1 MTTGTHRG
9 AHAGAETRLGRA
21 IGPRAAANPALSGI
35 WPLDEGRDAFAA
47 RLLLARAADRTL
59 DLQYY
64 IWRRDLSGM
73 LLFAALVDAAE
84 RGVRV
89 RLLLDDMST
98 FGLDPVLAAL
108 DSHPNVEV
116 RLFNPFHSR
125 RFRWL
130 GLLTDFRRLN
140 RRMHNKSF
148 TADGEA
154 TIIGG
159 RNVGDE
165 YFAARQD
172 VEFVDLDVLAV
183 GPVAAQVSDD
193 FERYWRSEPAW
204 PVGRLL
210 APAPPGACKALVAE
224 ADAIERSGAAV
235 AYLDAI
241 RALPFVRD
249 LVDGGLDMEWAP
261 VRMLS
266 DEPGKVLGREKR
278 RLLVSERLREVLGT
292 PLQDLALVSAYFVP
306 TAQGVETFGRWAQN
320 GVRVRILTNSLEA
333 TDVAAVHAG
342 FAKRRKALL
351 RSGVRLFE
359 AKRLVPRMRTRGK
372 RSPKSSSATSLHA
385 KTFAVDG
392 RRVFI
397 GSFNFDPRSERLNT
411 ELGFVI
417 ESPTLAGALGD
428 AFDRRL
434 PGEAYEVVLDA
445 GDRLRWIEQRDGE
458 RIRHRGEPGAPLW
471 RRALVRALAWLPI
484 ESLL

>member
-1 MTTGTHRG
+1 MTTDPRPS
-9 AHAGAETRLGRA
+9 AQAVAETRLGRA
-21 IGPRAAANPALSGI
+21 IAPRVAANPALSGV
-35 WPLDEGRDAFAA
+35 WPLAEGRDAFAA

-59 DLQYY
+59 DVQYY

-73 LLFAALVDAAE
+73 LLFASLVDAAE

-89 RLLLDDMST
+89 RLLLDDMNT

-116 RLFNPFHSR
+116 RIFNPFHSR

-130 GLLTDFRRLN
+130 GLVTDFRRLN

-148 TADGEA
+148 TADGEV

-172 VEFVDLDVLAV
+172 VEFVDLDVMAV
-183 GPVAAQVSDD
+183 GPVAAEVARD

-204 PVGRLL
+204 PIGRLAAA
-210 APAPPGACKALVAE
+210 APAGACRALVEA
-224 ADAIERSGAAV
+224 ADAIERDPAAV
-235 AYLDAI
+235 AYVSAI

-266 DEPGKVLGREKR
+266 DDPLKALDRVKR
-278 RLLVSERLREVLGT
+278 RQLLSERLREILGE
-292 PLQDLALVSAYFVP
+292 PARDLALVSSYFVP
-306 TAQGVETFGRWAQN
+306 TAQGVATFGRWAQS
-320 GVRVRILTNSLEA
+320 GVRVRVLTNSLEA
-333 TDVAAVHAG
+333 TDVAAAHAG
-342 FAKRRKALL
+342 FARRRKALL
-351 RSGVRLFE
+351 RAGVRLFE
-359 AKRLVPRMRTRGK
+359 AKRLVPRLRTRGK

-392 RRVFI
+392 ERVFI
-397 GSFNFDPRSERLNT
+397 GSFNFDPRSDRLNT
-411 ELGFVI
+411 ELGFII
-417 ESPTLAGALGD
+417 ESPTLAGAVGE
-428 AFDRRL
+428 AFDERL
-434 PGEAYEVVLDA
+434 PAEAYEVVLN
-445 GDRLRWIEQRDGE
+445 GRGRLRWLERRDG
-458 RIRHRGEPGAPLW
+458 RLIRHRGEPGAPLW
-471 RRALVRALAWLPI
+471 RRALVTVLSWLPI
-484 ESLL
+484 EGLL

>member
-1 MTTGTHRG
+1 MTNHPTRTAQADR
-9 AHAGAETRLGRA
+9 ETRLGRA
-21 IGPRAAANPALSGI
+21 IGPRAAANPAQSGI

-98 FGLDPVLAAL
+98 FGLDPMLAAL

-116 RLFNPFHSR
+116 RIFNPFHSR

-130 GLLTDFRRLN
+130 GLLMDFRRLN

-204 PVGRLL
+204 PIGRLL
-210 APAPPGACKALVAE
+210 AAAPPGACQALVAE
-224 ADAIERSGAAV
+224 AQAIERSGAAV

-266 DEPGKVLGREKR
+266 DEPAKVLGRARR
-278 RLLVSERLREVLGT
+278 RLLVSERLREVVGT
-292 PLQDLALVSAYFVP
+292 PAHDLALVSAYFVP
-306 TAQGVETFGRWAQN
+306 TAQGVETFGRWARS

-333 TDVAAVHAG
+333 TDVAAAHAG

-359 AKRLVPRMRTRGK
+359 AKRLTPRMRTRGK

-392 RRVFI
+392 QRVFI

-417 ESPTLAGALGD
+417 ESPALARALGD
-428 AFDRRL
+428 AFDERL
-434 PGEAYEVVLDA
+434 PAEAYEVVLN
-445 GDRLRWIEQRDGE
+445 GRGRLRWIERRDGE
-458 RIRHRGEPGAPLW
+458 RIRHRAEPGAPLW
-471 RRALVRALAWLPI
+471 RRALVTVLAWLPI